1 MAVSQIFFVLCV
13 CVCVFNDFLFCV
25 CVCVCVCAVFFLEK
39 EWQPTPTVLL
49 PGNSHGQ
56 RSLVGYSPWGR
67 KESDMA
73 EQLYLLTCLL
83 FVFLQY

>member
-13 CVCVFNDFLFCV
+13 CVCVCLMIFCFV
-25 CVCVCVCAVFFLEK
+25 CVCVCVRVVFFLEK

-49 PGNSHGQ
+49 PGNSPGQ